1 MIDLILVSIICML
14 FVSNVYT
21 FIQFIR
27 LVLNELNTFDKSTQH
42 YKVQCEE
49 YRSQLFDQIK
59 QSSID
64 RKLILHLEACLHER
78 KLTIRELQK
87 QLEERG

>member
-1 MIDLILVSIICML
+1 MIELIAIIVFGVATLVYRARC
-14 FVSNVYT
+14 
-21 FIQFIR
+21 Q
-27 LVLNELNTFDKSTQH
+27 ELHLKLELAKYFLGS
-42 YKVQCEE
+42 YK
-49 YRSQLFDQIK
+49 SQLFDQIK